1 MAATSSS
8 DFQTSSGLERD
19 NEQALDIEV
28 LKDAA
33 KRALINAL
41 NSVNGAKTLVL
52 DPALSGPLG
61 LVTEVALLKHHGVD
75 KMFWLE
81 PGPLTSTTTNVIYLC
96 RPLIKYVKIIADQ
109 IKTHSKESVKYRYTL
124 FLVPRTSTL
133 VSRILEEEGVLGDVT
148 VSSYNLQFIPIA
160 EDVVSLENDNAFKEL
175 WVDGD
180 ETVIY
185 NSALALDVLQK
196 TYGQFP
202 RIIGKGDYA
211 SKLAT
216 LLTKPLPEQSSASAD
231 SITPPAPFDSLIILD
246 RHVDMITPLLTQL
259 TYQGLV
265 DELIGIKNSQVEL
278 PLSLLNPPSAPNP
291 ANVGT
296 SPSSTSAAI
305 TPVTN
310 EKTKKHL
317 LSAATD
323 PLFAEL
329 QDLNF
334 SSVGKRLSRI
344 AHRLDEDYKA
354 RLQAKTVAQ
363 LRDFVGKLG
372 GLQTEHQALR
382 LHTGLSEMLVP
393 HTRTNLFSK
402 SLEIQQ
408 NLLASYET
416 SAQINAIED
425 MIAQGADMQ
434 TVARLLCL
442 ASITT
447 GGIKTRALENV
458 KKEFLQA
465 YGYHLLPFLL
475 SLSAPP
481 LSILLQNPLPTSTPP
496 SVAANK
502 LPFAAVRKSL
512 RLLIDDNAEALEELE
527 NDISFVYSGYA
538 PISVRLVQCVAQKSG
553 KASVDDVDG
562 KGKAPASKKLFA
574 HAIVGWKGFE
584 DVLSTIPGK
593 TFDIVQ
599 KVPAGSGSSAPSTSS
614 LLRPH
619 EQRTTTV
626 VFFLGGCTYTEIA
639 ALRWVSRQNRGR
651 KFLIATTGIVSGA
664 SLMKSIASDGQR
676 GISSL
681 PQPTNT
687 GYFFIH
693 FNAPMPPRTG
703 SKATSDKP
711 PKKTKSSGGGGR
723 KKLSAFNK
731 FMQSEMARL
740 KESEPDMP
748 HQERFKLAT
757 ANWKTSKENPRAAA

>member
-1 MAATSSS
+1 MSAPSS
-8 DFQTSSGLERD
+8 DLHTTSGAERE
-19 NEQALDIEV
+19 NEQALDVEI
-28 LKDAA
+28 LKESA
-33 KRALINAL
+33 KKALISAL

-52 DPALSGPLG
+52 DPTLAGPLG

-81 PGPLTSTTTNVIYLC
+81 SGPLTSTTTNVVYLC
-96 RPLIKYVKIIADQ
+96 RPLIRYIKIIADQ
-109 IKTHSKESVKYRYTL
+109 INRHSRESLKYRYTL

-133 VSRILEEEGVLGDVT
+133 VTRILTEEGVLGDVT
-148 VSSYNLQFIPIA
+148 ISSYNLQFIPIA
-160 EDVVSLENDNAFKEL
+160 DDVISLEHESAFEEL

-180 ETVIY
+180 ETIIY
-185 NSALALDVLQK
+185 NSALALDVLRK

-216 LLTKPLPEQSSASAD
+216 LLTRPLPEQPSASVEPL
-231 SITPPAPFDSLIILD
+231 TPPAPFDSLIILD

-259 TYQGLV
+259 TYEGLV

-291 ANVGT
+291 TN
-296 SPSSTSAAI
+296 PSASLPSTSAAV
-305 TPVTN
+305 TPVSN

-317 LSAATD
+317 LSATTD
-323 PLFAEL
+323 PLFSEL
-329 QDLNF
+329 RDLNF
-334 SSVGKRLSRI
+334 SSVGKRLSRV
-344 AHRLDEDYKA
+344 AHRLDEDYKV

-393 HTRTNLFSK
+393 QTRTDLFNK

-416 SAQINAIED
+416 SAQISAIED

-434 TVARLLCL
+434 IVARLLCL

-447 GGIKTRALENV
+447 GGIRTRALESV

-465 YGYHLLPFLL
+465 YGYDLLPLLL

-481 LSILLQNPLPTSTPP
+481 LSILLQTPLAVSTPP

-502 LPFAAVRKSL
+502 FPFTSVRKSL
-512 RLLIDDNAEALEELE
+512 RLLIDDNPEALEELE
-527 NDISFVYSGYA
+527 NDISYVYSGYA
-538 PISVRLVQCVAQKSG
+538 PISIRLVQCVAQKSG
-553 KASVDDVDG
+553 VISNPAEKVNTDDADG
-562 KGKAPASKKLFA
+562 KGKASASKRLFA
-574 HAIVGWKGFE
+574 HPIVGWKGFE
-584 DVLSTIPGK
+584 DVLSSIPGK
-593 TFDIVQ
+593 TFDAVQ
-599 KVPAGSGSSAPSTSS
+599 KVPAGPDSMSSSVSS

-619 EQRTTTV
+619 EQTTTTV

-664 SLMKSIASDGQR
+664 SLIKSMANNGKR
-676 GISSL
+676 G
-681 PQPTNT
+681 PGKGNT
-687 GYFFIH
+687 
-693 FNAPMPPRTG
+693 TV
-703 SKATSDKP
+703 
-711 PKKTKSSGGGGR
+711 
-723 KKLSAFNK
+723 
-731 FMQSEMARL
+731 
-740 KESEPDMP
+740 
-748 HQERFKLAT
+748 
-757 ANWKTSKENPRAAA
+757 